1 MPNACFSNPRHRNLD
16 PKTNRKSNLEIDMKK
31 SIFLVQKWSKSSQNG
46 SPKSSKNRQ
55 NPSLDL
61 TGSFLVPSNVPGSSQ
76 DRPRI
81 VPGPRQDRPRIV
93 PGSPRTPKERFQAC
107 HMIPM
112 GTKIHQKSIKI
123 MAWTSEC
130 CFVVCYGTHLEASG
144 SYKVAP
150 AEKPAP
156 SAQREGPAAV
166 GVAH

>member
-1 MPNACFSNPRHRNLD
+1 
-16 PKTNRKSNLEIDMKK
+16 MKK
-31 SIFLVQKWSKSSQNG
+31 YFSLVQKSQKALRMGPKIIKKPTKSK
-46 SPKSSKNRQ
+46 
-55 NPSLDL
+55 
-61 TGSFLVPSNVPGSSQ
+61 PGPHRVLPCALQ
-76 DRPRI
+76 CPRI
-81 VPGPRQDRPRIV
+81 VPGSSPQDRPRIV

-107 HMIPM
+107 QMIPM

-123 MAWTSEC
+123 KAWTSKC

-166 GVAH
+166 GVALKILKGET

>member
-1 MPNACFSNPRHRNLD
+1 MGPQNHQ
-16 PKTNRKSNLEIDMKK
+16 KIDK
-31 SIFLVQKWSKSSQNG
+31 IQAWTSQG
-46 SPKSSKNRQ
+46 
-55 NPSLDL
+55 PSLC
-61 TGSFLVPSNVPGSSQ
+61 PPMSQ

-81 VPGPRQDRPRIV
+81 VPGPPQDRPRIV

-107 HMIPM
+107 QMIPM

-123 MAWTSEC
+123 QAWTSKC

-166 GVAH
+166 GVAHKIYIYIKDTTNLKALDA